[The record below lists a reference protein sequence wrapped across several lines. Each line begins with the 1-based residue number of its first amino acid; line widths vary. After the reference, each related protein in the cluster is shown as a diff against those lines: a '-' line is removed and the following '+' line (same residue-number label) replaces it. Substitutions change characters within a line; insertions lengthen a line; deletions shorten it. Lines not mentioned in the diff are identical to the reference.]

1 MTQIAQSRST
11 GIRPNHPALAVAGRV
26 ILYVGMG
33 QPDARTEELTGRKA
47 VRVALD

>member
-1 MTQIAQSRST
+1 MVVNER
-11 GIRPNHPALAVAGRV
+11 GERVPEGRV